1 MLLKHLIKEE
11 GYYVM
16 NNKQYYSCERNHYFF
31 GKLMTVRDFESEQIY
46 VNSKRRLGNRML
58 NGVGIVS
65 GLDVILVD
73 NKTFSLEAGMAL
85 DYLGREIVV
94 PEACVR
100 RLNVIEGFEENK
112 DKGILYLCLR
122 YKEDLRET
130 TFSVAGSGK
139 NSGVSEEFNRIAENY
154 ELFLT
159 PDAPNEEELKL
170 DDLVNQKV
178 EMYNK
183 DGIKIILYIS
193 RYVNPGNCVKI
204 CVKFVKENVEAPVR
218 YSFEVGGEFFR
229 STDGDKKLK
238 IEYQETE
245 VSTYKE
251 QTTEF
256 FMYCDATVDALSN
269 LEIDKDSFV
278 LKVGSDEL
286 KTEENVTIPVS
297 IKSTPIH
304 DLVLNDYYAKHFVD
318 IIENIDGK
326 EIYLAKFH
334 IVTNQLTYFIEGFE
348 KHPFKQYLISNEL
361 MNVLNMVDVDNLKA
375 PVVNS
380 EKFIS
385 EESNPEVKDIP
396 EPKIDNIITGV
407 ERINLGFN
415 PKVGKSYYSYE
426 FMHGLGEGNVA
437 VVTAIDNKANYLT
450 DEKGLLVFGDKSI
463 FGKEE
468 ITVSAPNVQIAAI
481 ANSEK
486 GTIRL
491 GVKLVEKTTSQ
502 AVDIRWW
509 AFKPIETEKHEE
521 DLAIDEDIKV
531 VITPNTTR
539 VKPLESVRF
548 EAHIEGSNS
557 QEIRWSMAENNTGTI
572 DNNGLYSAPAKEGVY
587 EIKAH
592 SVKFSDKSDS
602 AYVVV
607 SSDE

>member
-1 MLLKHLIKEE
+1 
-11 GYYVM
+11 M

-46 VNSKRRLGNRML
+46 FNSKRRLINRML

-73 NKTFSLEAGMAL
+73 NKTFSLEPGMAL
-85 DYLGREIVV
+85 DYMGREVV
-94 PEACVR
+94 VSEPCIR

-112 DKGILYLCLR
+112 DKGILYLCIR
-122 YKEDLRET
+122 YKEDLTET

-139 NSGVSEEFNRIAENY
+139 NSGVGEEYNRISENY

-159 PDAPNEEELKL
+159 PTAPNEQELKL
-170 DDLVNQKV
+170 DNLVTQKI
-178 EMYNK
+178 ELYNK
-183 DGIKIILYIS
+183 DGIKIILNAS
-193 RYVNPGNCVKI
+193 RYVNPGKCIKMSVT
-204 CVKFVKENVEAPVR
+204 FEKENVEAPVK
-218 YSFEVGGEFFR
+218 YSFDIGGEFFR
-229 STDGDKKLK
+229 NTNGDKKFK
-238 IEYQETE
+238 VEYQESE
-245 VSTYKE
+245 VSTYKSN
-251 QTTEF
+251 TVDL

-269 LEIDKDSFV
+269 LIVDKDSFK
-278 LKVGSDEL
+278 LTVGKDEFSIE
-286 KTEENVTIPVS
+286 KDIEIPVS
-297 IKSTPIH
+297 IKNTPIR
-304 DLVLNDYYAKHFVD
+304 DLITNDYYAKHFVD
-318 IIENIDGK
+318 TIENVDGK

-334 IVTNQLTYFIEGFE
+334 IVTNQITYFIEGFE
-348 KHPFKQYLISNEL
+348 KHPFKQYLFSNEL
-361 MNVLNMVDVDNLKA
+361 MRVLENVDVDNLKA
-375 PVVNS
+375 PVVDN

-385 EESNPEVKDIP
+385 KEVNPEVKEIP
-396 EPKIDNIITGV
+396 EPKIDNIMTGV

-426 FMHGLGEGNVA
+426 FVHGLGEGNVA

-450 DEKGLLVFGDKSI
+450 DEKGLLVFGDKGI

-468 ITVSAPNVQIAAI
+468 ISVSAPNVQIAAI

-491 GVKLVEKTTSQ
+491 GVRLVEKTTAQ
-502 AVDIRWW
+502 AVDVRWW
-509 AFKPIETEKHEE
+509 AFKPVETIKPEE

-539 VKPLESVRF
+539 VKPLEKVRF

-557 QEIRWSMAENNTGTI
+557 QEIRWAMAESNTGTI

-587 EIKAH
+587 EIKAY
-592 SVKFSDKSDS
+592 SVKFSDKSTS

-607 SSDE
+607 SSAE